1 MEKEIIGLFLNE
13 CITIDSVGGP
23 ASDRGDKVDI
33 GTVIRISKFL
43 CVSLFSETSRGACCA
58 PWPDIQNEYCDGG
71 SKHGMTEEQE
81 DRRRGGETFSAG
93 EAM

>member
-43 CVSLFSETSRGACCA
+43 CVSLFSEGEPRSVLCTVHHGLISRTSIVMAAVNVR
-58 PWPDIQNEYCDGG
+58 
-71 SKHGMTEEQE
+71 
-81 DRRRGGETFSAG
+81 
-93 EAM
+93 

>member
-33 GTVIRISKFL
+33 GTVIRISKFV
-43 CVSLFSETSRGACCA
+43 CVFSE
-58 PWPDIQNEYCDGG
+58 
-71 SKHGMTEEQE
+71 
-81 DRRRGGETFSAG
+81 GEPRSVLCTMA
-93 EAM
+93 

>member
-33 GTVIRISKFL
+33 GTVSF
-43 CVSLFSETSRGACCA
+43 CVCHCSARASRGACCA

-71 SKHGMTEEQE
+71 SKREMTEEQE